1 MTRADQSGADPQ
13 SAFDPADL
21 TFVTTGVT
29 DQEAAAVTAVL
40 RALLRAES
48 DGLHTSTPPGA
59 TTAWQ
64 DSQRPL
70 RSALAR
76 GEGRW
81 RGFAV

>member
-1 MTRADQSGADPQ
+1 MT
-13 SAFDPADL
+13 SAENPNTFDPTDL
-21 TFVTTGVT
+21 TFVTTGVS

-48 DGLHTSTPPGA
+48 DSLRAITPTGA
-59 TTAWQ
+59 ASAWQ

-70 RSALAR
+70 RGALAP

-81 RGFAV
+81 RGVFV

>member
-1 MTRADQSGADPQ
+1 MTSPETQNS
-13 SAFDPADL
+13 FDPADL
-21 TFVTTGVT
+21 TFVTSGVT

-48 DGLHTSTPPGA
+48 DTLHAATPHGA
-59 TTAWQ
+59 KTAWQ

-70 RSALAR
+70 RTALAR

-81 RGFAV
+81 RGFGV